1 MYKIAILGC
10 ENSHADAFINLI
22 KNNEKYADIEV
33 VGVYSNEPE
42 AMQKLNEKYGVY
54 MASDY
59 TEFVGKVDGIMIT
72 ARHGANHYKYA
83 KPYISSGIPM
93 FIDKPITCDEAEA
106 VQFMKELKANGV
118 RVTGG
123 STCIHVPYVKELKK
137 MVEEKE
143 QGAVYG
149 GYLRAPVDMESVH
162 GGFYFYAAHL
172 TQITQEIFGRYPT
185 SVSANVNAEGN
196 LVVVKYPEYNVAMQ
210 YVNHNY
216 VYYASVSAKN
226 GVFGGNVAV
235 SSAIYFYELDNFH
248 KLLHGGEMENSY
260 KDFISSVYVI
270 SAIDRSIKSGKEE
283 AVNPVEEI

>member
-123 STCIHVPYVKELKK
+123 STCIHVPYVKELK
-137 MVEEKE
+137 
-143 QGAVYG
+143 
-149 GYLRAPVDMESVH
+149 RW
-162 GGFYFYAAHL
+162 
-172 TQITQEIFGRYPT
+172 
-185 SVSANVNAEGN
+185 
-196 LVVVKYPEYNVAMQ
+196 
-210 YVNHNY
+210 
-216 VYYASVSAKN
+216 
-226 GVFGGNVAV
+226 
-235 SSAIYFYELDNFH
+235 
-248 KLLHGGEMENSY
+248 
-260 KDFISSVYVI
+260 
-270 SAIDRSIKSGKEE
+270 
-283 AVNPVEEI
+283 